1 MEIIILISK
10 IKNKIKKFYME
21 KNINQLNSSNINDN
35 KLISYCFGL
44 FGIASLLAWN
54 AIIAQ
59 IPFFSYYL
67 NSLNPSVSFPLLN
80 KLFNIPLQFIL
91 LIKKKLF
98 PLKLQLI
105 VSIIISIICLISLP
119 CFVFLSETNKHLGM
133 SATIMLVLIMG
144 LINASLQNGFLSLT
158 SHFPL
163 DKIVFYSTGQG
174 ISGIIMA
181 LLELVVLFYVNTG
194 NTDEDFKYGAFI
206 FFGISV
212 LILILV
218 IFALIFLFN
227 SDYGKYYL
235 SNEKN
240 NKEMIKETINN
251 IINENSTN
259 DNAST
264 DENLSIKVYQMEKV
278 NIIKPKIE
286 IKQEK
291 KYWFFELIHSVKDA
305 IFLIWFNFFITFSVY
320 PSVYI
325 GQNLFSTGKFK
336 TNIIILIFCF
346 CNTFGRYVMK
356 YFNPNKQLGYKII
369 LGRAILVILL
379 IFNHY
384 CNIIIKV
391 STYATSIF
399 LIINLVFLSGTN
411 GFDSSLCFGLGPTLV
426 KGEYKG
432 KAGSAVSLF
441 QVIGGVCGSS
451 FAFVTQKIIRI
462 ISKYKE

>member
-1 MEIIILISK
+1 
-10 IKNKIKKFYME
+10 ME
-21 KNINQLNSSNINDN
+21 KNIKPIKNANINDN
-35 KLISYCFGL
+35 KIISLCFGL
-44 FGIASLLAWN
+44 YGIASLLAWN
-54 AIIAQ
+54 AVIAQ

-98 PLKLQLI
+98 PLKSQLI
-105 VSIIISIICLISLP
+105 ISIIISIICLICLP
-119 CFVFLSETNKHLGM
+119 CFVFLSETNKQLGTTV
-133 SATIMLVLIMG
+133 TIILILIMG

-206 FFGISV
+206 FFGISI
-212 LILILV
+212 LILIIV
-218 IFALIFLFN
+218 VFALLYLFN
-227 SDYGKYYL
+227 SNYGKQYL
-235 SNEKN
+235 HDENKKIEKDN
-240 NKEMIKETINN
+240 NKDKLNNNEINN
-251 IINENSTN
+251 N
-259 DNAST
+259 DNSSV
-264 DENLSIKVYQMEKV
+264 DENLSIKVFQSEKV
-278 NIIKPKIE
+278 NIIKTNIE
-286 IKQEK
+286 IKQDK
-291 KYWFFELIHSVKDA
+291 KYWFLELISSVKDA
-305 IFLIWFNFFITFSVY
+305 IFLIWFNFFITFSAY

-325 GQNLFSTGKFK
+325 GQNLFNTGKFK

-346 CNTFGRYVMK
+346 CNTLGRYIMK
-356 YFNPNKQLGYKII
+356 YFKPNKQLGYRII
-369 LGRAILVILL
+369 LGRASLLILL

-384 CNIIIKV
+384 CNIIVKI
-391 STYATSIF
+391 STYITSIF
-399 LIINLVFLSGTN
+399 LIINLIFLSGTN
-411 GFDSSLCFGLGPTLV
+411 GFDSSLCFGLAPTLV

-451 FAFVTQKIIRI
+451 FAFITQRIIRT
-462 ISKYKE
+462 ISKYKEE

>member
-1 MEIIILISK
+1 
-10 IKNKIKKFYME
+10 ME
-21 KNINQLNSSNINDN
+21 KNIKNIKVINSNES
-35 KLISYCFGL
+35 KLISFYFGL
-44 FGIASLLAWN
+44 FGITSLLPWN

-59 IPFFSYYL
+59 IPFFSFYL
-67 NSLNPSVSFPLLN
+67 SSLNPSVSFPLLN

-98 PLKLQLI
+98 PLKTQLI
-105 VSIIISIICLISLP
+105 CSILISIISLISLP
-119 CFVFLSETNKHLGM
+119 FFVFLSETNKHLG
-133 SATIMLVLIMG
+133 TIVTIILILIMG

-181 LLELVVLFYVNTG
+181 LLEIVVLFCVNTG
-194 NTDEDFKYGAFI
+194 NSDDDFKYGSLI

-212 LILILV
+212 LILIV
-218 IFALIFLFN
+218 SIFALIFLFN

-235 SNEKN
+235 QNEKN
-240 NKEMIKETINN
+240 DKNNLNNNEINN
-251 IINENSTN
+251 DNS
-259 DNAST
+259 SI
-264 DENLSIKVYQMEKV
+264 DENTSIKVYSTEKV
-278 NIIKPKIE
+278 NIIRKKIE
-286 IKQEK
+286 IKEDK
-291 KYWFFELIHSVKDA
+291 KYWFFELLCSVKDA

-325 GQNLFSTGKFK
+325 GQNLFNTGKFK

-346 CNTFGRYVMK
+346 CNTLGRYIMK
-356 YFNPNKQLGYKII
+356 YFTPNKQLGYKII
-369 LGRAILVILL
+369 LGRSILLLLL

-384 CNIIIKV
+384 CNIIIKI

-399 LIINLVFLSGTN
+399 LLINLIFLSGTN
-411 GFDSSLCFGLGPTLV
+411 GFDSSLCFGLAPTLV
-426 KGEYKG
+426 KKELKG

-462 ISKYKE
+462 ISKYENQ

>member
-1 MEIIILISK
+1 
-10 IKNKIKKFYME
+10 ME
-21 KNINQLNSSNINDN
+21 KNIKNIKAINSNES
-35 KLISYCFGL
+35 KLISFYFGL
-44 FGIASLLAWN
+44 FGITSLLPWN

-59 IPFFSYYL
+59 IPFFSFYL
-67 NSLNPSVSFPLLN
+67 SSLNPSVSFPLLN

-98 PLKLQLI
+98 PLKTQLI
-105 VSIIISIICLISLP
+105 CSILISIISLISLP
-119 CFVFLSETNKHLGM
+119 FFVFLSETNKHLG
-133 SATIMLVLIMG
+133 TIVTIILILIMG

-181 LLELVVLFYVNTG
+181 LLEIVVLFCVNTG
-194 NTDEDFKYGAFI
+194 NSDDDFKYGSLI

-212 LILILV
+212 LILIV
-218 IFALIFLFN
+218 SIFALIFLFN

-235 SNEKN
+235 QNEKN
-240 NKEMIKETINN
+240 DKNNLNNNEINN
-251 IINENSTN
+251 DNS
-259 DNAST
+259 SI
-264 DENLSIKVYQMEKV
+264 DENTSIKVYSTEKV
-278 NIIKPKIE
+278 KIIKKNIE
-286 IKQEK
+286 MKEDK
-291 KYWFFELIHSVKDA
+291 KYWFFELLCSVKDA

-325 GQNLFSTGKFK
+325 GQNLFNTGKFK

-346 CNTFGRYVMK
+346 CNTLGRYIMK
-356 YFNPNKQLGYKII
+356 YFTPNKQLGYKII
-369 LGRAILVILL
+369 LGRSILLLLL

-384 CNIIIKV
+384 CNIIIKI

-399 LIINLVFLSGTN
+399 LLINLIFLSGTN
-411 GFDSSLCFGLGPTLV
+411 GFDSSLCFGLAPTLV
-426 KGEYKG
+426 KKELKG

-462 ISKYKE
+462 ISKYENQ

>member
-1 MEIIILISK
+1 
-10 IKNKIKKFYME
+10 ME
-21 KNINQLNSSNINDN
+21 KNIKHIKSINNNDS
-35 KLISYCFGL
+35 KLISFYFGL
-44 FGIASLLAWN
+44 FGVASLLPWN

-59 IPFFSYYL
+59 IPFFSFYL
-67 NSLNPSVSFPLLN
+67 SSLNPSVSFPLLN

-98 PLKLQLI
+98 PLKTQLI
-105 VSIIISIICLISLP
+105 CSILISIISLISLP
-119 CFVFLSETNKHLGM
+119 FFVFLSETNKHLG
-133 SATIMLVLIMG
+133 TIVTIILILIMG

-181 LLELVVLFYVNTG
+181 LLELVVLFCVNTG
-194 NTDEDFKYGAFI
+194 NIDNDFKYGSLI

-212 LILILV
+212 LILIIT
-218 IFALIFLFN
+218 IFALILLFN
-227 SDYGKYYL
+227 SNYGKQYL
-235 SNEKN
+235 DNEKRGKN
-240 NKEMIKETINN
+240 NLNINN
-251 IINENSTN
+251 EINN
-259 DNAST
+259 DNSNI
-264 DENLSIKVYQMEKV
+264 DENISIKVYQMEKV
-278 NIIKPKIE
+278 NIINKNIE
-286 IKQEK
+286 IKEDK
-291 KYWFFELIHSVKDA
+291 KYWFFELLYSVKDA

-325 GQNLFSTGKFK
+325 GQNLFNTGKFK

-346 CNTFGRYVMK
+346 CNTLGRYIMK
-356 YFNPNKQLGYKII
+356 YFTPNKQLGYKII
-369 LGRAILVILL
+369 LGRALLIVLL

-391 STYATSIF
+391 STYVTSIF
-399 LIINLVFLSGTN
+399 LIINLIFLSGTN
-411 GFDSSLCFGLGPTLV
+411 GFDSSLCFGLAPTLV
-426 KGEYKG
+426 KKELKG

-451 FAFVTQKIIRI
+451 FAFMTQKIIKI
-462 ISKYKE
+462 ISKYE

>member
-1 MEIIILISK
+1 
-10 IKNKIKKFYME
+10 ME
-21 KNINQLNSSNINDN
+21 KNIKPIKNANINDN
-35 KLISYCFGL
+35 KIISLCFGL
-44 FGIASLLAWN
+44 YGIASLLAWN
-54 AIIAQ
+54 AVIAQ

-98 PLKLQLI
+98 PLKSQLI
-105 VSIIISIICLISLP
+105 ISIIISIICLICLP
-119 CFVFLSETNKHLGM
+119 CFVFLSETNKQLGTTV
-133 SATIMLVLIMG
+133 TIILILIMG

-206 FFGISV
+206 FFGISI
-212 LILILV
+212 LILIIV
-218 IFALIFLFN
+218 VFALLYLFN
-227 SDYGKYYL
+227 SNYGKQYL
-235 SNEKN
+235 HDENKKIEKDN
-240 NKEMIKETINN
+240 NKDKLNNNEINN
-251 IINENSTN
+251 N
-259 DNAST
+259 DNSSV
-264 DENLSIKVYQMEKV
+264 DENLSIKVFQSEKV
-278 NIIKPKIE
+278 NIIKTNIE
-286 IKQEK
+286 IKQDQ
-291 KYWFFELIHSVKDA
+291 KYWFLELISSVKDA
-305 IFLIWFNFFITFSVY
+305 IFLIWFNFFITFSAY

-325 GQNLFSTGKFK
+325 GQNLFNTGKFK

-346 CNTFGRYVMK
+346 CNTLGRYIMK
-356 YFNPNKQLGYKII
+356 YFKPNKQLGYRII
-369 LGRAILVILL
+369 LGRASLLILL

-384 CNIIIKV
+384 CNIIVKI
-391 STYATSIF
+391 STYITSIF
-399 LIINLVFLSGTN
+399 LIINLIFLSGTN
-411 GFDSSLCFGLGPTLV
+411 GFDSSLCFGLAPTLV

-451 FAFVTQKIIRI
+451 FAFITQRIIRT
-462 ISKYKE
+462 ISKYKEE

>member
-1 MEIIILISK
+1 
-10 IKNKIKKFYME
+10 ME
-21 KNINQLNSSNINDN
+21 KNIKHIKSINNNDS
-35 KLISYCFGL
+35 KLISFYFGL
-44 FGIASLLAWN
+44 FGVTSLLPWN

-59 IPFFSYYL
+59 IPFFSFYL
-67 NSLNPSVSFPLLN
+67 SSLNPSVSFPLLN

-98 PLKLQLI
+98 PLKTQLI
-105 VSIIISIICLISLP
+105 CSILISIISLISLP
-119 CFVFLSETNKHLGM
+119 FFVFLSETNKHLG
-133 SATIMLVLIMG
+133 TIVTIILILIMG

-181 LLELVVLFYVNTG
+181 LLELVVLFCVNTG
-194 NTDEDFKYGAFI
+194 NTDNDFKYGSLI

-212 LILILV
+212 LILIIT
-218 IFALIFLFN
+218 IFALFFLFN
-227 SDYGKYYL
+227 SNYGKQYL
-235 SNEKN
+235 DNEKKGN
-240 NKEMIKETINN
+240 VNLNINN
-251 IINENSTN
+251 ETNN
-259 DNAST
+259 DNSNI
-264 DENLSIKVYQMEKV
+264 DENTSIKVYQMEKV
-278 NIIKPKIE
+278 NIINKNIE
-286 IKQEK
+286 IKEDK
-291 KYWFFELIHSVKDA
+291 KYWFFELLYSVKDA

-325 GQNLFSTGKFK
+325 GQNLFNTGKFK

-346 CNTFGRYVMK
+346 CNTLGRYIMK
-356 YFNPNKQLGYKII
+356 YFTPNKQLGYKII
-369 LGRAILVILL
+369 LGRALLIVLL

-391 STYATSIF
+391 STYVTSIF
-399 LIINLVFLSGTN
+399 LIINLIFLSGTN
-411 GFDSSLCFGLGPTLV
+411 GFDSSLCFGLAPTLV
-426 KGEYKG
+426 KKELKG

-451 FAFVTQKIIRI
+451 FAFITQKIIKI
-462 ISKYKE
+462 ISKYE

>member
-1 MEIIILISK
+1 
-10 IKNKIKKFYME
+10 ME
-21 KNINQLNSSNINDN
+21 KKINQLNSSNINDS

-67 NSLNPSVSFPLLN
+67 GSLNPSVSFPLLN

-98 PLKLQLI
+98 PLKFQLI
-105 VSIIISIICLISLP
+105 ISIIISIICLISLP
-119 CFVFLSETNKHLGM
+119 CFVFLSETNKNLGM
-133 SATIMLVLIMG
+133 TATIILILIMG

-212 LILILV
+212 LILLVV

-227 SDYGKYYL
+227 SNYGKYYL
-235 SNEKN
+235 NNENK
-240 NKEMIKETINN
+240 NKEINKDNSNNLN
-251 IINENSTN
+251 IANNENSN
-259 DNAST
+259 DNINT
-264 DENLSIKVYQMEKV
+264 DENISIKVYQMEKV

-291 KYWFFELIHSVKDA
+291 KYWFFELIYSVKDA
-305 IFLIWFNFFITFSVY
+305 IFLIWFNFFITFSIY

-346 CNTFGRYVMK
+346 CNTFGRFIMK
-356 YFNPNKQLGYKII
+356 YFKPNKHLGYKII
-369 LGRAILVILL
+369 LGRAVLVILL

-384 CNIIIKV
+384 CNIIIKI

-399 LIINLVFLSGTN
+399 LIVNLIFLSGTN
-411 GFDSSLCFGLGPTLV
+411 GFDSSLCFGLAPTLV

-451 FAFVTQKIIRI
+451 FAFVTQKIIRT
-462 ISKYKE
+462 ISKYKEY

>member
-1 MEIIILISK
+1 
-10 IKNKIKKFYME
+10 
-21 KNINQLNSSNINDN
+21 
-35 KLISYCFGL
+35 
-44 FGIASLLAWN
+44 
-54 AIIAQ
+54 
-59 IPFFSYYL
+59 
-67 NSLNPSVSFPLLN
+67 
-80 KLFNIPLQFIL
+80 
-91 LIKKKLF
+91 
-98 PLKLQLI
+98 
-105 VSIIISIICLISLP
+105 
-119 CFVFLSETNKHLGM
+119 
-133 SATIMLVLIMG
+133 MG

-181 LLELVVLFYVNTG
+181 LLEIVVLFCVNTG
-194 NTDEDFKYGAFI
+194 NSDDDFKYGSLI

-212 LILILV
+212 LILIV
-218 IFALIFLFN
+218 SIFALIFLFN

-336 TNIIILIFCF
+336 SNIIILIFF
-346 CNTFGRYVMK
+346 F
-356 YFNPNKQLGYKII
+356 F
-369 LGRAILVILL
+369 
-379 IFNHY
+379 F
-384 CNIIIKV
+384 
-391 STYATSIF
+391 
-399 LIINLVFLSGTN
+399 
-411 GFDSSLCFGLGPTLV
+411 
-426 KGEYKG
+426 
-432 KAGSAVSLF
+432 
-441 QVIGGVCGSS
+441 S
-451 FAFVTQKIIRI
+451 F
-462 ISKYKE
+462 

>member
-1 MEIIILISK
+1 
-10 IKNKIKKFYME
+10 ME
-21 KNINQLNSSNINDN
+21 KNINQLNSANIKDS

-80 KLFNIPLQFIL
+80 KLFNIPLQFLL

-98 PLKLQLI
+98 PLKFQLI
-105 VSIIISIICLISLP
+105 ISIIISIICLISLP
-119 CFVFLSETNKHLGM
+119 FFVFLSETNRNLGM
-133 SATIMLVLIMG
+133 TGTIILILIMG

-212 LILILV
+212 IILNIV

-227 SDYGKYYL
+227 SNYGKYYL
-235 SNEKN
+235 SNE
-240 NKEMIKETINN
+240 NKTKEIIKDNINN
-251 IINENSTN
+251 NENSN
-259 DNAST
+259 DNLNT
-264 DENLSIKVYQMEKV
+264 DENVSIKSYQMEKV

-286 IKQEK
+286 IKPEK
-291 KYWFFELIHSVKDA
+291 KYWFFELIYSVKDA
-305 IFLIWFNFFITFSVY
+305 IFLIWFNFFITFSIY

-346 CNTFGRYVMK
+346 CNTFGRFTMK
-356 YFNPNKQLGYKII
+356 YFKPNKHIGYKII

-384 CNIIIKV
+384 CNIIIKI

-399 LIINLVFLSGTN
+399 LIINLIFLSGTN
-411 GFDSSLCFGLGPTLV
+411 GFDSSLCFGLAPTLV
-426 KGEYKG
+426 KGEFKG

-451 FAFVTQKIIRI
+451 FAFITQRIIRT

>member
-1 MEIIILISK
+1 
-10 IKNKIKKFYME
+10 ME
-21 KNINQLNSSNINDN
+21 KNIKPLKVTNNNDN
-35 KLISYCFGL
+35 KLISLCFGL

-54 AIIAQ
+54 AVIAQ

-98 PLKLQLI
+98 PLKSQLI

-119 CFVFLSETNKHLGM
+119 CFVFLSETNKQLGTTV
-133 SATIMLVLIMG
+133 TIILILIMG
-144 LINASLQNGFLSLT
+144 LNNASLQNGFLCLT
-158 SHFPL
+158 SHFPQ

-181 LLELVVLFYVNTG
+181 LLE
-194 NTDEDFKYGAFI
+194 
-206 FFGISV
+206 FGISV
-212 LILILV
+212 LILIIV
-218 IFALIFLFN
+218 VFALLFIFN
-227 SDYGKYYL
+227 SNYGKQYL
-235 SNEKN
+235 PNEN
-240 NKEMIKETINN
+240 NKIEKDKDNLNN
-251 IINENSTN
+251 SENNN
-259 DNAST
+259 DNASI
-264 DENLSIKVYQMEKV
+264 DENLSIKVFQMEKV
-278 NIIKPKIE
+278 NIIKTKLE
-286 IKQEK
+286 VKEDK
-291 KYWFFELIHSVKDA
+291 KYWFFELLYSVKDA
-305 IFLIWFNFFITFSVY
+305 IFLIWFNFFITFSAY

-325 GQNLFSTGKFK
+325 GQNLFHTGKFK

-346 CNTFGRYVMK
+346 CNTLGRYIMK
-356 YFNPNKQLGYKII
+356 YFKPNKYLGYKII
-369 LGRAILVILL
+369 LGRSALLILL

-384 CNIIIKV
+384 CNIIVGI

-399 LIINLVFLSGTN
+399 LIVNLIFLSGTN
-411 GFDSSLCFGLGPTLV
+411 GFDSSLCFSLAPTLV

-451 FAFVTQKIIRI
+451 FAFVTQRIIRI
-462 ISKYKE
+462 ISKYKAQ

>member
-1 MEIIILISK
+1 
-10 IKNKIKKFYME
+10 ME
-21 KNINQLNSSNINDN
+21 KNIKSIKNANSNDN
-35 KLISYCFGL
+35 KLISLCFGL
-44 FGIASLLAWN
+44 YGITSLLAWN
-54 AIIAQ
+54 AVIAQ

-98 PLKLQLI
+98 PLKSQLI
-105 VSIIISIICLISLP
+105 ISIIISIICLICLP
-119 CFVFLSETNKHLGM
+119 CFVFLSETNKQLGTTV
-133 SATIMLVLIMG
+133 TIILILIMG

-206 FFGISV
+206 FFGISI
-212 LILILV
+212 LILIIV
-218 IFALIFLFN
+218 VFALLYLFN
-227 SDYGKYYL
+227 SNYGKQYL
-235 SNEKN
+235 HDENKKAEKDN
-240 NKEMIKETINN
+240 NKDKLNNNEIN
-251 IINENSTN
+251 TN
-259 DNAST
+259 DNSSV
-264 DENLSIKVYQMEKV
+264 DENLSIKVFQSEKV
-278 NIIKPKIE
+278 NIIKTNIE
-286 IKQEK
+286 IKEDK
-291 KYWFFELIHSVKDA
+291 KYWFLELISSVKDA
-305 IFLIWFNFFITFSVY
+305 IFLIWFNFFITFSAY

-325 GQNLFSTGKFK
+325 GQNLFNAGKFK
-336 TNIIILIFCF
+336 TNIIIIIFCF
-346 CNTFGRYVMK
+346 CNTLGRYIMK
-356 YFNPNKQLGYKII
+356 YFKPNKQLGYRII
-369 LGRAILVILL
+369 LGRAALLILL

-384 CNIIIKV
+384 CNIIVKI
-391 STYATSIF
+391 STYITSIF
-399 LIINLVFLSGTN
+399 LIINLILLSGTN
-411 GFDSSLCFGLGPTLV
+411 GFDSSLCFGLAPTLV

-451 FAFVTQKIIRI
+451 FAFITQRIIRT
-462 ISKYKE
+462 ISKYKEE